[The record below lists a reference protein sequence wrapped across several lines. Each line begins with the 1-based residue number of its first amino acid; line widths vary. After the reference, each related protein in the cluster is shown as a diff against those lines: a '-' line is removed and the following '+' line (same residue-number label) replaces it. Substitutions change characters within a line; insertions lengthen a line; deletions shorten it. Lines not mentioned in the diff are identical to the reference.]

1 VPEGDPVYPT
11 EISIAHIAQ
20 AMLVFNKDLIKR
32 LPLSWIRK
40 NLVERYRRKLR
51 VQISR
56 TRNQI

>member
-1 VPEGDPVYPT
+1 
-11 EISIAHIAQ
+11 
-20 AMLVFNKDLIKR
+20 MLVFNKDLIKR

-40 NLVERYRRKLR
+40 NLVKRYRRKLR

>member
-20 AMLVFNKDLIKR
+20 AMLGFNKDLIKR
-32 LPLSWIRK
+32 LPLDWIKK
-40 NLVERYRRKLR
+40 NLVKRYRRKLR

-56 TRNQI
+56 SRNQI